1 MDDIDKDV
9 KTILRFIIESK
20 LKHSFLFTEKINN
33 DIDKTIKF
41 LFDYFIKK
49 KKKKKDEK
57 ELNQIIEIIKITV
70 TNSINIENLIN
81 ENNKVD
87 DKLINSLNNTIN
99 KIKEIC
105 YIIK

>member
-9 KTILRFIIESK
+9 RTILRFIIESK

-49 KKKKKDEK
+49 KKKKKR
-57 ELNQIIEIIKITV
+57 
-70 TNSINIENLIN
+70 
-81 ENNKVD
+81 
-87 DKLINSLNNTIN
+87 
-99 KIKEIC
+99 
-105 YIIK
+105 

>member
-9 KTILRFIIESK
+9 KVILRFIIESK
-20 LKHSFLFTEKINN
+20 LKHSFLFTEKINK
-33 DIDKTIKF
+33 DIDKTITF

-49 KKKKKDEK
+49 KKNKKNEE
-57 ELNQIIEIIKITV
+57 ELNQIIEIIKATV

-87 DKLINSLNNTIN
+87 EKLINSLNNTIN
-99 KIKEIC
+99 KIKDIS
-105 YIIK
+105 YKTK